1 MATRSTIAIEN
12 LDGTVSQVYCHWD
25 GYLEG
30 VGATLLKHYNT
41 REAVQKLISGGA
53 ISSLGEYVSEEVE
66 PFDRVLDG
74 PDYTVYYTYR
84 GEEIKIHNF
93 SSLNDYEENHAFEEF
108 EYIFTKDDVWSVFQ
122 SKTADW
128 DDLECLLGDENE

>member
-1 MATRSTIAIEN
+1 MATRSTIAIEHE
-12 LDGTVSQVYCHWD
+12 DGTISQVYCHWD

-53 ISSLGEYVSEEVE
+53 ISSLGEYVSEEVQ

-84 GEEIKIHNF
+84 GEEIRIHKF
-93 SSLNDYEENHAFEEF
+93 SSLTDYEENHAFEEF

-122 SKTADW
+122 SKTEDW
-128 DDLECLLGDENE
+128 DDLEHLMEKA